1 MKLIGL
7 LGGTFNPIHYG
18 HLRAAQELTTALNFS
33 ELRFIPSANPPHK
46 PTPQVSAG
54 NRAAMVELAISNNPL
69 FKLDTRELARSGASY
84 TFDTLVSLRQELG
97 QQVSLCW
104 IMGSD
109 AFARLNTWYRWLE
122 LLDQC
127 HIILVQRQN
136 IENKPKL
143 PEELTTFL
151 RENYTEDIEDLSN
164 NPAGYINMQNIM
176 PLDISA
182 TRIRETYKKGQSAR
196 YLVPYNVIEYIA
208 AHKLYQE

>member
-18 HLRAAQELTTALNFS
+18 HLRAAQELATLLNFS
-33 ELRFIPSANPPHK
+33 EVRLIPSANPPHK
-46 PTPQVSAG
+46 ETPKVSAG

-69 FKLDTRELARSGASY
+69 FQLDTRELARKGPSY
-84 TFDTLVSLRQELG
+84 TFDTLISLREEMG

-109 AFARLNTWYRWLE
+109 AFARLNTWHRWRE
-122 LLDQC
+122 LLDHC
-127 HIILVQRQN
+127 HIILVQRPN
-136 IENKPKL
+136 VENKPKL
-143 PEELTTFL
+143 ADELTTFL
-151 RENYTEDIEDLSN
+151 RENYTEDIEDLFIKPS
-164 NPAGYINMQNIM
+164 GYINMQNII

-182 TRIRETYKKGQSAR
+182 TRIREAYKQGHSAR

-208 AHKLYQE
+208 SHKLYQE